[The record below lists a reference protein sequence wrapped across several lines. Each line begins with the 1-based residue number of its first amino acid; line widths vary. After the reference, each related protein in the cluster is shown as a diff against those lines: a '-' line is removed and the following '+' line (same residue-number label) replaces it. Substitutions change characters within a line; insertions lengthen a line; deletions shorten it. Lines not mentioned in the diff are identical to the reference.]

1 MIHIG
6 GQTGKNTAYT
16 VFLFARKT
24 VTSGNSLDVTFKS

>member
-16 VFLFARKT
+16 VFLFTRKT
-24 VTSGNSLDVTFKS
+24 VTSGNSLERHF